1 MSKSLLTIF
10 MQLITH
16 PALKKH
22 VDTLLSTQQQADE
35 SLSPFLNAIDN
46 AFQTFERENAFARRI
61 ITLNDSRIFL
71 MLAKENEKR
80 EQALRKLINQVNNI
94 SNEKQQGEVN
104 PQYVEAISD
113 FIENQIK
120 QNESQILF
128 FLSTKEGE
136 EQNLETTSLN
146 DIQRVGGL
154 NILIVDDYSINI
166 KIVGKLLTRWKV
178 KYSYAE
184 NGIEAIEK
192 LKHDTYNLILM
203 DLEMD
208 KMDGF
213 TASEIIRNQYPD
225 LPIIALT
232 SYSEDKYREKA
243 MNVGMNDYIT
253 KPVIPSRL
261 LKKMITYCIDSKI
274 RI

>member
-1 MSKSLLTIF
+1 MH
-10 MQLITH
+10 LITH
-16 PALKKH
+16 PTLKKQ
-22 VDTLLSTQQQADE
+22 LASFLSENYQYKKE
-35 SLSPFLNAIDN
+35 LRPFLYAIDN
-46 AFQTFERENAFARRI
+46 AFHALERENAFARRI
-61 ITLNDSRIFL
+61 ITLNDSKVFL

-80 EQALRKLINQVNNI
+80 EQALKKLITQVNDINKEN
-94 SNEKQQGEVN
+94 SQQEIN
-104 PQYVEAISD
+104 PKYIDAITD
-113 FIENQIK
+113 FVENQIR
-120 QNESQILF
+120 QNELQILF
-128 FLSTKEGE
+128 FLSTKDGE
-136 EQNLETTSLN
+136 KRSVQTTSVN

-154 NILIVDDYSINI
+154 NVLIVDDYSINI
-166 KIVGKLLTRWKV
+166 KIVGKLLSRWKV
-178 KYSYAE
+178 SYSYAE
-184 NGIEAIEK
+184 NGIEAIDK
-192 LKHDTYNLILM
+192 LKYDTYNLILM

-253 KPVIPSRL
+253 KPVIPSKL
-261 LKKMITYCIDSKI
+261 LKKLITYCIDNNHS